1 MDKKA
6 ALIVIPEHLLNENE
20 YSSISFAVYGII
32 KYLMNTSGNQ
42 KQCIDEYQILY
53 LLTGKTDVKK
63 HTIENIKKSIEELIF
78 KNEIQKLD
86 YWKKH
91 YILDCSNLWSD
102 TKNEKFTIIGFN
114 ELQSVF
120 KINNVNNFSLFKYY
134 VFLIS
139 TLINK
144 VTVFNNVDSKD
155 NVVGYFTID
164 KLSELSGI
172 SVRSI
177 MEYNKLLEESN
188 LIYIHR
194 QKDFILDETQNIKR
208 LPNVYGRYSDK
219 IYIDNFAETQ
229 RIDNQSYIHTR
240 KTVGQ
245 ANDNRRLAQMYQQI
259 LKGNGN
265 RYSENEISDIY
276 NYVIAQN
283 KKYECLYD
291 KHKDEC
297 FLDKI
302 RDTDVF
308 IQFKIIQQKTENI

>member
-1 MDKKA
+1 MKKNNVT
-6 ALIVIPEHLLNENE
+6 LIIPEHILDDKKFSN
-20 YSSISFAVYGII
+20 ISLATYGILKSLTNI
-32 KYLMNTSGNQ
+32 TGES
-42 KQCIDEYQILY
+42 KQCVDEYLLLY
-53 LLTGKTDVKK
+53 LLTDKINHK
-63 HTIENIKKSIEELIF
+63 ISSFNNIRKSIDELISYGEVCKISDY
-78 KNEIQKLD
+78 KN
-86 YWKKH
+86 H
-91 YILDCSNLWSD
+91 YILDCSNLWCD
-102 TKNEKFTIIGFN
+102 TKKECFTIIHLY
-114 ELQSVF
+114 EMKQIF
-120 KINNVNNFSLFKYY
+120 KIKNVNCFMLFRYY

-144 VTVFNNVDSKD
+144 MTVFNDVDSKD

-164 KLSELSGI
+164 KLSDLCGI

-177 MEYNKLLEESN
+177 MEYNNLLEEN
-188 LIYIHR
+188 HLIYVHR
-194 QKDFILDETQNIKR
+194 QKDFVLDETENIKR

-229 RIDNQSYIHTR
+229 RIDNQSYIHTK

-259 LKGNGN
+259 LKGNGEK
-265 RYSENEISDIY
+265 YSASEISDIY

-291 KHKDEC
+291 KHKNEE
-297 FLDKI
+297 FLYKI

-308 IQFKIIQQKTENI
+308 EQFGIKTENK